1 MARYIDLDKLIVKAR
16 AIDPPHNFQHE
27 RRDIVEYIYAS
38 WNHLLKAFYNDD
50 AGAAGFAIIDT
61 GSLENAPLKPC
72 PICGSGASIG
82 REVAGVA
89 GDRIGYFVHCERCW
103 LSTPTLF
110 GVSSACDFIEL
121 IEAWNNRVT
130 PDA

>member
-50 AGAAGFAIIDT
+50 AGAAGFAIIDI
-61 GSLENAPLKPC
+61 GSLEHAPLKSC

-82 REVAGVA
+82 RERHGIA
-89 GDRIGYFVHCERCW
+89 GDRIGYFVYCERCG
-103 LSTPTLF
+103 LRTQTSF
-110 GVSSACDFIEL
+110 RIDSAYDSLEL
-121 IEAWNNRVT
+121 LEGWNNRVT

>member
-50 AGAAGFAIIDT
+50 AEAVGFRIIDT
-61 GSLENAPLKPC
+61 VKREKTYLKPC
-72 PICGSGASIG
+72 PICGGAANMRFGLSKDGLTSEKCYIQ
-82 REVAGVA
+82 
-89 GDRIGYFVHCERCW
+89 CEDCGLR
-103 LSTPTLF
+103 TE
-110 GVSSACDFIEL
+110 DFIANL
-121 IEAWNNRVT
+121 FSSGYLDMIEAWNDRAI

>member
-50 AGAAGFAIIDT
+50 VGAAGFDIIDT
-61 GSLENAPLKPC
+61 VRRESILLKPC
-72 PICGSGASIG
+72 PICGGSASIIKD
-82 REVAGVA
+82 RQNRNEVTYIECVECGQRTAGY
-89 GDRIGYFVHCERCW
+89 GIGSISEIVSIWNQRCPEDVH
-103 LSTPTLF
+103 
-110 GVSSACDFIEL
+110 
-121 IEAWNNRVT
+121 